1 MKDLDYETLR
11 NKCII
16 SYGKIYKD
24 SMAFDMNEVPKDLR
38 IKLLNDPIYLSKTKA
53 ARASMYATQI
63 DKLDDIMT
71 ASNGLDDKDNSAS
84 ILKALDMKNKL
95 LFQDLNMEAD
105 ESNTLNITFVPI
117 SREDL
122 EDKYEV
128 HISSS
133 NMEVNELTF
142 PTIKPEVFEEDKED
156 VNEGVNNT
164 ERKSTPVKKGGN
176 NV

>member
-1 MKDLDYETLR
+1 
-11 NKCII
+11 
-16 SYGKIYKD
+16 
-24 SMAFDMNEVPKDLR
+24 
-38 IKLLNDPIYLSKTKA
+38 
-53 ARASMYATQI
+53 MYATQI

-142 PTIKPEVFEEDKED
+142 PTIKPEVFEEDKEASIIEKED